1 MTLSIK
7 PDKEHTTQ
15 VKAMDIHG
23 KYPYK
28 LYLEIRGNTNI
39 GRFIVVISDRQ
50 LNKEEKVEDIL
61 VQVKEQE
68 STSFF
73 KRRTQAQNAKPGM
86 IGDGIFKRYKVR
98 ETNILQV
105 GNEPVYVFR
114 PIK

>member
-1 MTLSIK
+1 MTLNIK

-15 VKAMDIHG
+15 VRAMDIHG

-39 GRFIVVISDRQ
+39 GRFIVVISDKQ
-50 LNKEEKVEDIL
+50 LNKTEKVEDIL
-61 VQVKEQE
+61 IQVKEQE

-73 KRRTQAQNAKPGM
+73 KRKAQAQNTKPGM
-86 IGDGIFKRYKVR
+86 IGDGIFKRYRVR
-98 ETNILQV
+98 ETSILQV
-105 GNEPVYVFR
+105 GEEPIFVFR